1 MIYNEKMKKKFQLF
15 KALFITINGLLL
27 INSCSNE
34 NDINPIS
41 NKKES
46 ITTFEK
52 NYIRYLYPELN
63 NDSIKLIGFKT
74 VYFNKD
80 EAQEIK
86 NAQELYKKELS
97 EINKSIYYA
106 EDYSFMRVYFP
117 MSDAIVNYNGKTH
130 EASNRGSFI
139 TDALVNLKTTSRIQV
154 IGRKASEFVSET
166 DFNSIEGNQI
176 LLAEKLEKAMKD
188 YTNEN
193 TYVFNLG
200 ERSFTHHS
208 LENKT
213 VTARSISCYQNHGNL
228 NCSTAFS
235 YNGKCDRE
243 FTNCMDYNG
252 WPAKCFDKSK
262 IGFVGSDCQ
271 RAMAAGKCWNEIM
284 NRN

>member
-1 MIYNEKMKKKFQLF
+1 MKKKFLLF
-15 KALFITINGLLL
+15 RILFITINGLLL
-27 INSCSNE
+27 INSCNND

-52 NYIRYLYPELN
+52 NYIRYLYPESN

-74 VYFNKD
+74 VYFNKY

-86 NAQELYKKELS
+86 NAQELYKKELI

-106 EDYSFMRVYFP
+106 EDYSFIRVYFP
-117 MSDAIVNYNGKTH
+117 ISDAIVNYNGKTYK
-130 EASNRGSFI
+130 ASNRGSFI
-139 TDALVNLKTTSRIQV
+139 TDAFINLKTTSWIQV
-154 IGRKASEFVSET
+154 IGRKASEFVSGT

-176 LLAEKLEKAMKD
+176 LLSEKLEKAMKD
-188 YTNEN
+188 YTTEN

-200 ERSFTHHS
+200 ERSFNHHS

-228 NCSTAFS
+228 NCSTAFG

-252 WPAKCFDKSK
+252 WPARCFDKSK
-262 IGFVGSDCQ
+262 IGFIGSDCQ